1 MSESTIWIRVP
12 TNGGGEA
19 VYELDRETADTPHYD
34 VGRHGDGELI
44 PLGEVAREHGA
55 QVAVKTAGEW
65 YVNTNTGKAPF
76 SYRTGSP
83 ELIDALESAILGAVR
98 QARQASGQSQQIRVA
113 RMSRAQRQRYL
124 DD

>member
-1 MSESTIWIRVP
+1 MSESTIWVRVP
-12 TNGGGEA
+12 AEGGGEA
-19 VYELDRETADTPHYD
+19 VYELDRETAGTLHYD
-34 VGRHGDGELI
+34 VGQHGAGELL
-44 PLGEVAREHGA
+44 PLGEVARKHGM

-83 ELIDALESAILGAVR
+83 ELIDALESAVLGAVR
-98 QARQASGQSQQIRVA
+98 RARQASSQSQQIRVA